1 MANINSDIDKAKLC
15 VIQNELKKLGLY
27 GGFVDGLFGEGSFKA
42 FEALLDKP
50 VERTGS
56 YIAKYIF
63 TSLQKALTNSGY
75 GTRGVEGIWG
85 EGSKRAFE
93 NAIKDFKKKE
103 PSEYLAFNTTLGPY
117 TISQKSADFILQY
130 EGFVS
135 KPYVPGGD
143 QTSGVSLGYA
153 YDLGQQ
159 SKESAR
165 VLLSKYYTESQVN
178 RLLAT
183 VGLKG
188 NSAIRVV
195 GSLSDIT
202 ITKEKAKE
210 MAMELKGKY
219 CQLVVN
225 VYPEAI
231 KLKPDGA
238 GAILS
243 LVYNRG
249 SSLANTDKR
258 KEMREIQEDFSKGN
272 IKNIPARLRSMKRL
286 WPNQRG
292 LINRRE
298 GEACLIEGEL
308 S

>member
-1 MANINSDIDKAKLC
+1 MANVNSDINKAKLC

-27 GGFVDGLFGEGSFKA
+27 GGLVDGLFGEGSFKA
-42 FEALLDKP
+42 FETLLNKP

-56 YIAKYIF
+56 YVAKSIF
-63 TSLQKALTNSGY
+63 TSLQKALTSSGY
-75 GTRGVEGIWG
+75 STRGIEGIWG
-85 EGSKRAFE
+85 EGSKTAFE
-93 NAIKDFKKKE
+93 NAIKDFKKEE
-103 PSEYLAFNTTLGPY
+103 PSKCLIFNTTLGPY
-117 TISQKSADFILQY
+117 TISQKSADFLLQY
-130 EGFVS
+130 EGFVN

-143 QTSGVSLGYA
+143 QTSGVSLGYG

-159 SKESAR
+159 SKESAKA
-165 VLLSKYYTESQVN
+165 LLSKYYTESQVN

-188 NSAIRVV
+188 DSARRVV
-195 GSLSDIT
+195 GGLSDIT

-210 MAMELKGKY
+210 MTMELKGKY

-225 VYPEAI
+225 IYPEAI
-231 KLKPDGA
+231 KLKPDSA

-249 SSLANTDKR
+249 SSLADTDKR
-258 KEMREIQEDFSKGN
+258 KEMREIKEDFSKGDV
-272 IKNIPARLRSMKRL
+272 KNIPARLRSMKRL

-292 LINRRE
+292 LRDRRE
-298 GEACLIEGEL
+298 GEARLIEGEL